1 MGKFIGKRG
10 IIIVIALLA
19 GGCSYYKKMSFLQR
33 GEAKATIVLPSSEV
47 VAKITNKPAEGN
59 NGHVEK
65 DKIVKTELQGE
76 AVIMNTVYDEE
87 SGETVIT
94 DNLKEVVV
102 EAPYKNV
109 AERNGIIELAFDLIV
124 PAQMQDAKWQLRF
137 TPQLFYLGDSLNL
150 NKIFITGNMY
160 RQKQLR
166 GYELY
171 NRFLGSILPDSSFI
185 KSFCYVRLM
194 EIFLKRNFPLVH
206 NLKSD
211 TLLHEASYIEELLG
225 DDGLRVIEHYTKN
238 RLVKRNN
245 RRKLMREKMFSK
257 YVKVPLDTAG
267 LRLDT
272 IITNDNNTL
281 AYRYLQSF
289 KTLPNLKRIDLQ
301 LKGEVYE
308 SDKQIYS
315 MPPIPRLAYYVSS
328 MSWFVRDETRYIE
341 KIIERNAYINTAAY
355 IDFPVGK
362 YNLIDTLS
370 NNLFEAG
377 RIKAN
382 LRDIALNSDFVMDSV
397 IMTAGCSPEGRYAN
411 NVTLAKKRGESIKRY
426 FLDYYNHVVDSINA
440 PVWHI
445 DFDGKTERS
454 VKMPAKN
461 YRESDGSNGITDRFK
476 VKTIPEN
483 WDKLYILLVNDSISK
498 SNSNLLS
505 LFEIE
510 DVDLRERE
518 LSKIPDY
525 RYIRSTLYPLLRT
538 VKFEFY
544 LHRKGMIKDTV
555 HTTVVDSLYRKG
567 VEALKERDYKL
578 AIDCLKG
585 YKDYNTAVAYICMD
599 YNHSAL
605 DILNSLPNNS
615 RVLYMRALV
624 NARLGKENKAA
635 ELLVKAV
642 EKEPSLRFRVNLD
655 PEMSVLASKYNLL
668 KDDEE
673 PG

>member
-1 MGKFIGKRG
+1 MEKFIGKSG
-10 IIIVIALLA
+10 IIIAMALLA
-19 GGCSYYKKMSFLQR
+19 GGCSYYKKVSYLQR
-33 GEAKATIVLPSSEV
+33 GETKATIVLPNSEV
-47 VAKITNKPAEGN
+47 VAKITGKPAEGN
-59 NGHVEK
+59 NEHVEK
-65 DKIVKTELQGE
+65 DKIVKTELQGN

-102 EAPYKNV
+102 EAPYRNV

-171 NRFLGSILPDSSFI
+171 NRFLDSILPDSSFV

-211 TLLHEASYIEELLG
+211 TLLHEATYIEELLG
-225 DDGLRVIEHYTKN
+225 DDGLRVIDHYTKN

-245 RRKLMREKMFSK
+245 RKKLMLKKMFSK
-257 YVKVPLDTAG
+257 YVKVPLDTAD

-281 AYRYLQSF
+281 TYRYLQSF
-289 KTLPNLKRIDLQ
+289 RTLPNLKRIDLQ
-301 LKGEVYE
+301 LRGDVYE

-355 IDFPVGK
+355 IDFPAGK

-411 NVTLAKKRGESIKRY
+411 NVTLAKRRGESIKNY
-426 FLDYYNHVVDSINA
+426 FLDYYNHIVDSINA

-454 VKMPAKN
+454 IKLPAKS
-461 YRESDGSNGITDRFK
+461 YRESDGSNGIADRFK

-518 LSKIPDY
+518 LSKMPNY

-544 LHRKGMIKDTV
+544 LHREGMIKDTV
-555 HTTVVDSLYRKG
+555 HTTVVDSLYMKG

-605 DILNSLPNNS
+605 DILNSLPDNS

-624 NARLGKENKAA
+624 NARLGRENKAA

-642 EKEPSLRFRVNLD
+642 GKEPSLRFRVNLD

>member
-1 MGKFIGKRG
+1 MREFIGKKS
-10 IIIVIALLA
+10 IIIGIVLLA
-19 GGCSYYKKMSFLQR
+19 GGCSYYKKVSYLQR
-33 GEAKATIVLPSSEV
+33 GEAQATIVLPSSEV
-47 VAKITNKPAEGN
+47 VAKITGKPAEGN
-59 NGHVEK
+59 NEHVEK
-65 DKIVKTELQGE
+65 DKIVKTELQGN

-102 EAPYKNV
+102 EAPYRNV

-171 NRFLGSILPDSSFI
+171 NRFLDSILPDSSFI

-225 DDGLRVIEHYTKN
+225 DDGLRVIDHYTKN

-257 YVKVPLDTAG
+257 YVKVPLDTAD

-281 AYRYLQSF
+281 TYRYLQSF
-289 KTLPNLKRIDLQ
+289 RTLPNLKRIDLQ
-301 LKGEVYE
+301 LRGDVYE

-355 IDFPVGK
+355 IDFPAGK
-362 YNLIDTLS
+362 HNLIDTLS
-370 NNLFEAG
+370 NNRFEAG

-411 NVTLAKKRGESIKRY
+411 NVTLAKLRGESIKNY
-426 FLDYYNHVVDSINA
+426 FLDYYNHIVDSINA

-454 VKMPAKN
+454 IKLPAKS
-461 YRESDGSNGITDRFK
+461 YRESDGSNGIADRFK

-498 SNSNLLS
+498 SNPNLLS

-518 LSKIPDY
+518 LSKMPNY

-544 LHRKGMIKDTV
+544 LHREGMIKDTV
-555 HTTVVDSLYRKG
+555 HTTVVDSLYMKG

-605 DILNSLPNNS
+605 DILNSLPDNS

-624 NARLGKENKAA
+624 NARLGRENKAA

-642 EKEPSLRFRVNLD
+642 GKEPSLRFRVNLD

>member
-1 MGKFIGKRG
+1 MREFIGKKS
-10 IIIVIALLA
+10 IIIGIVLLA
-19 GGCSYYKKMSFLQR
+19 GGCSYYKKVSYLQR
-33 GEAKATIVLPSSEV
+33 GEAQATIVLPSSEV
-47 VAKITNKPAEGN
+47 VAKITGKPAEGN
-59 NGHVEK
+59 NEHVEK
-65 DKIVKTELQGE
+65 DKIVKTELQGN

-102 EAPYKNV
+102 EAPYRNV

-171 NRFLGSILPDSSFI
+171 NRFLDSILPDSSFI

-225 DDGLRVIEHYTKN
+225 DDGLRVIDHYTKN

-257 YVKVPLDTAG
+257 YVKVPLDTAD

-281 AYRYLQSF
+281 TYRYLQSF
-289 KTLPNLKRIDLQ
+289 RTLPNLKRIDLQ
-301 LKGEVYE
+301 LRGDVYE

-355 IDFPVGK
+355 IDFPAGK
-362 YNLIDTLS
+362 HNLIDTLS
-370 NNLFEAG
+370 NNRFEAG

-411 NVTLAKKRGESIKRY
+411 NVTLAKLRGESIKNY
-426 FLDYYNHVVDSINA
+426 FLDYYNHIVDSINA

-454 VKMPAKN
+454 IKLPAKS
-461 YRESDGSNGITDRFK
+461 YRESDGSNGIADRFK

-518 LSKIPDY
+518 LSKMPNY

-544 LHRKGMIKDTV
+544 LHREGMIKDTV
-555 HTTVVDSLYRKG
+555 HTTVVDSLYMKG

-605 DILNSLPNNS
+605 DILNSLPDNS

-624 NARLGKENKAA
+624 NARLGRENKAA

-642 EKEPSLRFRVNLD
+642 GKEPSLRFRVNLD

>member
-10 IIIVIALLA
+10 IIIVMALLA
-19 GGCSYYKKMSFLQR
+19 GGCSYYKKVSYLQR
-33 GEAKATIVLPSSEV
+33 GETKATIVLPSSEV
-47 VAKITNKPAEGN
+47 VARIANEPAKEEN
-59 NGHVEK
+59 QLSKKE
-65 DKIVKTELQGE
+65 KIVKTELQGN

-102 EAPYKNV
+102 EAPYRNV

-124 PAQMQDAKWQLRF
+124 PAQMQDTKWQLRF

-171 NRFLGSILPDSSFI
+171 NRFLDSILPDSSFV

-238 RLVKRNN
+238 RLVKRNS
-245 RRKLMREKMFSK
+245 RKKLMREKMFSR
-257 YVKVPLDTAG
+257 YVKVPLDTAN

-281 AYRYLQSF
+281 TYRYLQSF
-289 KTLPNLKRIDLQ
+289 KTLPNLKRIELQ
-301 LKGEVYE
+301 LSGEVYE

-328 MSWFVRDETRYIE
+328 ITWFVQDETRYIE
-341 KIIERNAYINTAAY
+341 KIIERDAYINTAAY
-355 IDFPVGK
+355 IDFPAGK

-370 NNLFEAG
+370 NNQFEAG

-397 IMTAGCSPEGRYAN
+397 IMTAGCSPEGKYVN
-411 NVTLAKKRGESIKRY
+411 NVTLAKQRGESIKKY
-426 FLDYYNHVVDSINA
+426 FLDYYHRIVDSINA

-445 DFDGKTERS
+445 DFNGKTERS
-454 VKMPAKN
+454 VKIPAKS
-461 YRESDGSNGITDRFK
+461 YRESDSSNGISDRFK

-498 SNSNLLS
+498 SNSSLLS

-510 DVDLRERE
+510 DVDLRERK
-518 LSKIPDY
+518 LSKMPDY

-544 LHRKGMIKDTV
+544 LHREGMIKDTV
-555 HTTVVDSLYRKG
+555 HTTVVDSLYMKG
-567 VEALKERDYKL
+567 IEALKERNYKL

-605 DILNSLPNNS
+605 DILDSLPNNS

-624 NARLGKENKAA
+624 NARLGKESRAA

-655 PEMSVLASKYNLL
+655 PEMSVLAAKYNLL

-673 PG
+673 AG

>member
-19 GGCSYYKKMSFLQR
+19 GRCSYYKKMSFLQR

-59 NGHVEK
+59 NGHVEN

-445 DFDGKTERS
+445 DFDGKMERS

-544 LHRKGMIKDTV
+544 LHREGMIKDTV
-555 HTTVVDSLYRKG
+555 HTTVVDSLYMKG

>member
-1 MGKFIGKRG
+1 MEKFIGKSG
-10 IIIVIALLA
+10 IIIAMALLA
-19 GGCSYYKKMSFLQR
+19 GGCSYYKKVSYLQR
-33 GEAKATIVLPSSEV
+33 GETKATIVLPNSEV
-47 VAKITNKPAEGN
+47 VAKITGKPAEGN
-59 NGHVEK
+59 NEHVEK
-65 DKIVKTELQGE
+65 DKIVKTELQGN

-102 EAPYKNV
+102 EAPYRNV

-171 NRFLGSILPDSSFI
+171 NRFLDSILPDSSFV

-225 DDGLRVIEHYTKN
+225 DDGLRVIDHYTKN

-257 YVKVPLDTAG
+257 YVKVPLDTAD

-281 AYRYLQSF
+281 TYRYLQSF
-289 KTLPNLKRIDLQ
+289 RTLPNLKRIDLQ
-301 LKGEVYE
+301 LRGDVYE

-355 IDFPVGK
+355 IDFPAGK

-382 LRDIALNSDFVMDSV
+382 LKDIALNSDFVMDSV

-411 NVTLAKKRGESIKRY
+411 NVTLAKRRGESIKNY
-426 FLDYYNHVVDSINA
+426 FLDYYNHIVDSINA

-454 VKMPAKN
+454 IKLPAKS
-461 YRESDGSNGITDRFK
+461 YRESDGSNGIADRFK

-518 LSKIPDY
+518 LSKMPDY

-544 LHRKGMIKDTV
+544 LHREGMIKDTV
-555 HTTVVDSLYRKG
+555 HTTVVDSLYMKG

-605 DILNSLPNNS
+605 DILNSLPDNS

-624 NARLGKENKAA
+624 NARLGRENKAA

-642 EKEPSLRFRVNLD
+642 GKEPSLRFRVNLD
-655 PEMSVLASKYNLL
+655 PEMSALASKYNLL

-673 PG
+673 SG

>member
-47 VAKITNKPAEGN
+47 VAKITNKPAEGD

-272 IITNDNNTL
+272 IITNNNNTL

-301 LKGEVYE
+301 LKGKVYE

-397 IMTAGCSPEGRYAN
+397 IIIAGCSPEGRYAN

-426 FLDYYNHVVDSINA
+426 FLDYYRDCRLMFSI
-440 PVWHI
+440 
-445 DFDGKTERS
+445 
-454 VKMPAKN
+454 
-461 YRESDGSNGITDRFK
+461 
-476 VKTIPEN
+476 
-483 WDKLYILLVNDSISK
+483 
-498 SNSNLLS
+498 
-505 LFEIE
+505 
-510 DVDLRERE
+510 
-518 LSKIPDY
+518 
-525 RYIRSTLYPLLRT
+525 
-538 VKFEFY
+538 
-544 LHRKGMIKDTV
+544 
-555 HTTVVDSLYRKG
+555 
-567 VEALKERDYKL
+567 
-578 AIDCLKG
+578 
-585 YKDYNTAVAYICMD
+585 
-599 YNHSAL
+599 
-605 DILNSLPNNS
+605 
-615 RVLYMRALV
+615 
-624 NARLGKENKAA
+624 
-635 ELLVKAV
+635 
-642 EKEPSLRFRVNLD
+642 
-655 PEMSVLASKYNLL
+655 
-668 KDDEE
+668 
-673 PG
+673 